1 MLRKSLIALLVAVI
15 LLASRPNPAAAHP
28 EQAADRA
35 CFGEFASSFAQTH
48 PASGQLV
55 SGAAQRPGPFGET
68 VSDFAQ
74 CP

>member
-1 MLRKSLIALLVAVI
+1 MLRKSLIAVLVGVI
-15 LLASRPNPAAAHP
+15 LVASRPSPAAALP

-35 CFGEFASSFAQTH
+35 CFGEFASTFAQTH

-55 SGAAQRPGPFGET
+55 SGAAQQPGPFGET
-68 VSDFAQ
+68 VSVFAQ